1 MYVQNPKKKS
11 YFFLSVDP
19 DPQYYVGIRT
29 IICLYW
35 YRFVYIFKEK
45 NLLIYK

>member
-19 DPQYYVGIRT
+19 DPQYYVGDPNHYLLVLVQ
-29 IICLYW
+29 ICVH
-35 YRFVYIFKEK
+35 F
-45 NLLIYK
+45 